1 MAMRCNDE
9 MQTYSMYKFFY
20 SNCAA
25 GVRCIVYLSK
35 AEGEVHSEVE
45 ERSRI
50 VTDNTEARL
59 GFPELNSVASG

>member
-1 MAMRCNDE
+1 

-20 SNCAA
+20 STCAS
-25 GVRCIVYLSK
+25 GVLCMVYLYK
-35 AEGEVHSEVE
+35 AEGEVHGEVD